1 MPAIFGEA
9 EGSGEMRFLLKGL
22 VAPVIVILS
31 VFVWVCSALL
41 YCSAFLFGLLST
53 VLGLFGLA
61 VLILSSVRNG
71 IILFV
76 LAFLV
81 GPMGL
86 PMAAA
91 WMLGKVQDLRYAV
104 QDRVYG

>member
-1 MPAIFGEA
+1 MPAVFGETK
-9 EGSGEMRFLLKGL
+9 GSGKMRFLLKIL
-22 VAPVIVILS
+22 FAPVIVILS
-31 VFVWVCSALL
+31 VFVWVCSTLL

-61 VLILSSVRNG
+61 VFILSSVRNG

-91 WMLGKVQDLRYAV
+91 WTLGKVQDLRYAV